1 MGGQCIVGRETPSS
15 YPGGN
20 HHFFTLPFSGDS
32 LEMKK
37 DVGELG
43 LIAICLSLDTD
54 TVIRIAEF
62 NKDMQ
67 Q

>member
-1 MGGQCIVGRETPSS
+1 MGGQCIVGRETPRS

-20 HHFFTLPFSGDS
+20 PHIFTLPFRGDS

-37 DVGELG
+37 EVGELG
-43 LIAICLSLDTD
+43 LIATCLSLDMD

-62 NKDMQ
+62 NKDTQ